1 MKRYLLFIGLL
12 LITAGAVKAQT
23 IKGTVYEE
31 GTNQKMSNVFIK
43 DINNK
48 QITLVDK
55 DGRFEIKSAQGHTLI
70 FDSPGYV
77 SDTLFVVDDKPLKI
91 QMKQLGIVLREVN
104 ISTTRAAV
112 FNPREEYPEVYQK
125 AKVNIL
131 SPSTIFS
138 RESHRA
144 RRLKRF
150 FDNEEREKYV
160 DRVYTA
166 SYVSSL
172 VPLKGADLQNFM
184 MLYRPSYA
192 YVKSNN
198 GPSLAVYINDSYQKY
213 KALPP
218 DKRRLPSLNGGS
230 N

>member
-31 GTNQKMSNVFIK
+31 GSNQKMSNVFIK
-43 DINNK
+43 DVNNK

-77 SDTLFVVDDKPLKI
+77 SDTLFVVDDRPLKI
-91 QMKQLGIVLREVN
+91 QMKQLGIVLKEVN
-104 ISTTRAAV
+104 ISTTKAAP
-112 FNPREEYPEVYQK
+112 FNPREEYPDVYRK

-138 RESHRA
+138 RESHQA

-172 VPLKGADLQNFM
+172 VPLKGAELQTFM
-184 MLYRPSYA
+184 AMYRPTYA
-192 YVKSNN
+192 YVKSNT

-213 KALPP
+213 KALPA
-218 DKRRLPSLNGGS
+218 DKRKLPNLNGE
-230 N
+230 

>member
-31 GTNQKMSNVFIK
+31 GSNQKLSNVFIK

-55 DGRFEIKSAQGHTLI
+55 DGKFEIKAAQGHTLV
-70 FDSPGYV
+70 FDAPGYV
-77 SDTLFVVDDKPLKI
+77 SDTLFVVDEKPLKI
-91 QMKQLGIVLREVN
+91 ELKQLSIVLREVK
-104 ISTTRAAV
+104 ISSARSAA
-112 FNPREEYPEVYQK
+112 FNPREEYPDVYQK

-160 DRVYTA
+160 DRVYTP

-172 VPLKGADLQNFM
+172 VPLKGAELQTFM
-184 MLYRPSYA
+184 TMYRPTYA
-192 YVKSNN
+192 YVKSNT

-218 DKRRLPSLNGGS
+218 DKRKLQNLNEE
-230 N
+230 

>member
-1 MKRYLLFIGLL
+1 MKRNLVFIGLL

-23 IKGTVYEE
+23 IKGSVYEE
-31 GTNQKMSNVFIK
+31 GSNQKMSNVFIK

-55 DGRFEIKSAQGHTLI
+55 EGKFEIKAAKGHTLV

-77 SDTLFVVDDKPLKI
+77 SDTLFVVDEKPLKI
-91 QMKQLGIVLREVN
+91 ELKQLGIALKEVK
-104 ISTTRAAV
+104 ISSTRTAA

-150 FDNEEREKYV
+150 FDNEQREKYV
-160 DRVYTA
+160 DRIYTA
-166 SYVSSL
+166 SYVSTL
-172 VPLKGADLQNFM
+172 VPLKGEELQTFM
-184 MLYRPSYA
+184 AMYRPTYA
-192 YVKSNN
+192 YIRSNT

-218 DKRRLPSLNGGS
+218 DKRKLPSLNGE
-230 N
+230 